1 MPYRTFDDHIDG
13 FVITF
18 IDITKAKKWKQN

>member
-1 MPYRTFDDHIDG
+1 M

-18 IDITKAKKWKQN
+18 IDFQD